1 MTKNLTLAVTGM
13 TCASC
18 ASRIERG
25 LKKVAGV
32 ETAQVNLASEHATI
46 AYDPQQIQPRDLVA
60 AVERTGYGV
69 ISDQIDFPVT
79 GMTCASC
86 VNRVE
91 KALKKA
97 DGVLDASVNLAT
109 ERATVTYAPGV
120 ADIALLQAAVE
131 AAGYGVIVPT
141 QDDTAEPEDAEAK
154 ARGAELADK
163 RRKLIV
169 AVAFGLPLFLLAMAR
184 DFGFIAP
191 WLTPFW
197 AAAEAKMD
205 AAGGNVGGSMIMHY
219 P

>member
-1 MTKNLTLAVTGM
+1 MTTKSLILPVTGM

-25 LKKVAGV
+25 LKKVEGV
-32 ETAQVNLASEHATI
+32 EIAQVNLASEQATI
-46 AYDPQQIQPRDLVA
+46 TYNPQQVQPHQLVA
-60 AVERTGYGV
+60 AVEKSGYGV
-69 ISDQIDFPVT
+69 ISDQIELPIT

-120 ADIALLQAAVE
+120 ADFASLRAAVE
-131 AAGYGVIVPT
+131 AAGYGVIAPT
-141 QDDTAEPEDAEAK
+141 QDDTAEPQDVEAA
-154 ARGAELADK
+154 ARSAELADK

-169 AVAFGLPLFLLAMAR
+169 AVA
-184 DFGFIAP
+184 
-191 WLTPFW
+191 
-197 AAAEAKMD
+197 
-205 AAGGNVGGSMIMHY
+205 
-219 P
+219 

>member
-1 MTKNLTLAVTGM
+1 MTQYDSFITKIPRQGGCTMATKNITLPVTGM

-25 LKKVAGV
+25 LKKVGGV
-32 ETAQVNLASEHATI
+32 ESAQVNLASEQATI
-46 AYDPQQIQPRDLVA
+46 TFDPQQVQPHDLVA

-120 ADIALLQAAVE
+120 ANFAALQAAVE
-131 AAGYGVIVPT
+131 AAGYGVVAPA
-141 QDDTAEPEDAEAK
+141 QDDAAEPQDAEAV
-154 ARGAELADK
+154 ARSAEPAGQ
-163 RRKLIV
+163 RRQL
-169 AVAFGLPLFLLAMAR
+169 
-184 DFGFIAP
+184 
-191 WLTPFW
+191 
-197 AAAEAKMD
+197 
-205 AAGGNVGGSMIMHY
+205 
-219 P
+219 